1 MSPLLII
8 QGWGEGNVST
18 HKRICTNIDVVL
30 IKVNFGHGIQITF
43 VVKIFWQPVRV
54 MLVTNCH

>member
-1 MSPLLII
+1 M
-8 QGWGEGNVST
+8 ST